1 MTVARDSERKQKLY
15 LVLCAIFLTNA
26 VLAEMIGVKIFSLET
41 LLSTQPAQIH
51 LPFNF
56 ILDFNLTAGVLV
68 WPVVFITSDIINEYF
83 GKPGVKW
90 ISYLTAILITYV
102 FMAVFV
108 TTQLPPA
115 QFWLDVNMQ
124 GPNGSIF
131 DINFAFSTV
140 FRQGLGI
147 IIGSITAFLVG
158 QILDAHTFHWI
169 KSMTGSRHIWLRA
182 TGSTLISQLVDSFV
196 VLVIAF
202 YVFGNWSFRQ
212 VIAVAIINYI
222 YKFSMAILL
231 TPILYVAHNIIDRY
245 LGIRKENIL

>member
-1 MTVARDSERKQKLY
+1 MVSGKLKSNLHRHIARGDAVVAQ
-15 LVLCAIFLTNA
+15 LTRA
-26 VLAEMIGVKIFSLET
+26 VVS
-41 LLSTQPAQIH
+41 P
-51 LPFNF
+51 
-56 ILDFNLTAGVLV
+56 
-68 WPVVFITSDIINEYF
+68 
-83 GKPGVKW
+83 
-90 ISYLTAILITYV
+90 
-102 FMAVFV
+102 
-108 TTQLPPA
+108 
-115 QFWLDVNMQ
+115 

-245 LGIRKENIL
+245 LGIKKENIL